1 MANAFKLTS
10 KVGANALLLL
20 LKNNLVWGKNVS
32 TRYSREFGNKSMQI
46 GDTFTIRRPVEFITS
61 TGADATNTNQDV
73 VVGSSSVTIDKQR
86 HIIITWQ
93 PTDGPLKVDDLLNDS
108 VLNGQ
113 MAQIAQLIE
122 SDIAAEALEFPN
134 WVGTPGQ
141 TVNSASDFL
150 VAPQRLDEEA
160 VPTSDRIGILPPADF
175 YAIGGSFTT
184 QTFYGNDIN
193 DRVLNNMKLPM
204 IGSIQPH
211 MAQTVVTLT
220 TGTRVAADSTGIKVA
235 GANQS
240 VNYADVKDTYTQTLD
255 IDGLTPGTTVVA
267 GEVFSIADVKAVNPR
282 TKASQTYDRQFVVIT
297 GGTADST
304 GALTITIAN
313 PIIAATGADE
323 TLRTNQAYQTVS
335 KVPDNDDVI
344 TFLGAASTTYNL
356 PIAYHKDAIQLCF
369 VKPTRPHN
377 GDYSYA
383 TDPET
388 GVTIRVWAFSN
399 GTTDVHQVRV
409 DVLYGLTNY
418 DRRLGTKFSG
428 TA

>member
-32 TRYSREFGNKSMQI
+32 TRYSKEFGNKAMQI
-46 GDTFTIRRPVEFITS
+46 GDTFTIRRPTEFITS
-61 TGADATNTNQDV
+61 NGATFVNQDV
-73 VVGSSSVTIDKQR
+73 VTGSATVTIDKQR
-86 HIIITWQ
+86 HIGITWQ

-122 SDIAAEALEFPN
+122 SDIANEALEFPN

-160 VPTSDRIGILPPADF
+160 VPTSDRIGIMPPADF
-175 YAIGGSFTT
+175 YAVGGSFTT
-184 QTFYGNDIN
+184 QTYYGNDIN
-193 DRVLNNMKLPM
+193 DKVLNNMKLPM

-211 MAQTVVTLT
+211 MAQTVVSLT
-220 TGTRVAADSTGIKVA
+220 TGDRTEADSTGIKVA

-240 VNYADVKDTYTQTLD
+240 VNYADVKDGYTQTINLD
-255 IDGLTPGTTVVA
+255 GMGAGDTVSR
-267 GEVFSIADVKAVNPR
+267 GEVFTIANVFAVNPR
-282 TKASQTYDRQFVVIT
+282 TKATQTYLRQFVVLADA
-297 GGTADST
+297 TADST
-304 GALTITIAN
+304 GAITLTIAN

-323 TLRTNQAYQTVS
+323 TLRTNQAYQTVNS
-335 KVPDNDDVI
+335 VPSNDAVV

-356 PIAYHKDAIQLCF
+356 NIAYHKDSIQLCF

-383 TDPET
+383 TDAET

-399 GTTDVHQVRV
+399 GSSDTHQVRV
-409 DVLYGLTNY
+409 DVLYGLVNY

>member
-32 TRYSREFGNKSMQI
+32 TRYSKEFGNKAMQI
-46 GDTFTIRRPVEFITS
+46 GDTFTIRRPTEFITS
-61 TGADATNTNQDV
+61 NGATFVNQDV
-73 VVGSSSVTIDKQR
+73 VTGSATVTIDKQR
-86 HIIITWQ
+86 HIGITWQ

-122 SDIAAEALEFPN
+122 SDIANEALEFPN

-160 VPTSDRIGILPPADF
+160 VPTSDRIGIMPPADF
-175 YAIGGSFTT
+175 YAVGGSFTT
-184 QTFYGNDIN
+184 QTYYGNDIN
-193 DRVLNNMKLPM
+193 DKVLNNMKLPM

-211 MAQTVVTLT
+211 MAQTVVSIT
-220 TGTRVAADSTGIKVA
+220 TGDRTEADSTGIKIA
-235 GANQS
+235 GASQS
-240 VNYADVKDTYTQTLD
+240 SNYADVKDGYTQSLNLD
-255 IDGLTPGTTVVA
+255 GMGAGDTVKR
-267 GEVFSIADVKAVNPR
+267 GEVFTIADVYAVNPR
-282 TKASQTYDRQFVVIT
+282 TKATQTYLRQFVVLADA
-297 GGTADST
+297 TADST
-304 GALTITIAN
+304 GAITLSIAN
-313 PIIAATGADE
+313 PIIAATGSDE
-323 TLRTNQAYQTVS
+323 TLRTNQAYQTVNS
-335 KVPDNDDVI
+335 VPANNAEV
-344 TFLGAASTTYNL
+344 TFLGSASTTYNL
-356 PIAYHKDAIQLCF
+356 NVAYHKDAIQLCF

-383 TDPET
+383 TDAET

-399 GTTDVHQVRV
+399 GSSDTHQVRV
-409 DVLYGLTNY
+409 DVLYGLVNY